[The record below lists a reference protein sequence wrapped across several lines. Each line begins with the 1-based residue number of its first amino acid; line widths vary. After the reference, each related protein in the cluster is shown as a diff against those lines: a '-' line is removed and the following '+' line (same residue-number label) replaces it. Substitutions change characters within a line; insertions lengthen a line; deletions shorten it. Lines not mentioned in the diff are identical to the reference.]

1 MEIDLKEDIQR
12 AYIINTKKGTNDK
25 LVVEFTFKFKVEK
38 LLKSVKSRSKNKNP
52 LTSKQLNLADS
63 IV

>member
-12 AYIINTKKGTNDK
+12 VYIINTKKGTNDK